1 MKTSQDILDERS
13 RKVLCAVV
21 ECYIRNPEPVGSRFL
36 TRRYILGCSSATVR
50 NIMADL
56 EDYGFLTQP
65 HTSAGRI
72 PTDKGYRYYVD
83 CLLGL
88 QEQERNEE
96 LETFLYRLTDSLGK
110 LKKQHNINAIFSQT
124 TDTISTLTNYI
135 GLITSPR
142 PQCITFKRLDLIRY
156 SSNLVVAILLTNE
169 GLIINKIINIPS
181 SYSQHDLNRISDYLN
196 SQYLGYRLDKI
207 MELLNEKLSVDK
219 NQYNDLIN
227 KTIKVY
233 QKALS
238 LITEDIYVSG
248 VYDAINLPD
257 FSDVSKIK
265 ELYRAIKEKHLII
278 KLLNELLES
287 EGIKIFIGSENPID
301 ELKGLSIVASTYKDK
316 KRNMG
321 VIALLGP
328 KRMDYLKA
336 IHMVDKVAK
345 LISKTFD

>member
-1 MKTSQDILDERS
+1 MRITHDILDERS
-13 RKVLCAVV
+13 SKVLCAVV
-21 ECYIRNPEPVGSRFL
+21 ESYIRNLEPVSSRFL
-36 TRRYILGCSSATVR
+36 TRRYSLGCSSATVR

-83 CLLGL
+83 YLLKF
-88 QEQERNEE
+88 QERERNDE
-96 LETFLYRLTDSLGK
+96 LEVLSYKLTESLGK

-124 TDTISTLTNYI
+124 TDTISSLTNYI
-135 GLITSPR
+135 SLITAPR
-142 PQCITFKRLDLIRY
+142 PQCITFKKLDLIKY
-156 SSNLVVAILLTNE
+156 STGPVVVILLTNE
-169 GLIINKIINIPS
+169 GLIINKIISIPS

-196 SQYLGYRLDKI
+196 THYSGYRLDKI
-207 MELLNEKLSVDK
+207 MALLNEKLSTDK

-227 KTIKVY
+227 KTIKIY

-248 VYDAINLPD
+248 FYDAINLPD
-257 FSDVSKIK
+257 FSDISKIK

-287 EGIKIFIGSENPID
+287 NGIQVFIGGENPID

-336 IHMVDKVAK
+336 INMVDIVAK
-345 LISKTFD
+345 LVSKTFD